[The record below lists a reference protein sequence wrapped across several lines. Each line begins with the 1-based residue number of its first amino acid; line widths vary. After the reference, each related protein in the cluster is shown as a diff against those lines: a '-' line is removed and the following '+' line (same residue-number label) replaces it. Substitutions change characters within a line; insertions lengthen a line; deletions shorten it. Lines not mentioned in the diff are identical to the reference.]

1 MHIRKHPVAAA
12 LSMLML
18 LTACSSE
25 PAGLPTITPFP
36 GTPTSGVPTLAP
48 PRTPTPRSTSPGAA
62 QPPAPSSNA
71 ERPFAV
77 LSLEERG
84 RIRNEPPPL
93 TIDTT
98 KKYIAQIQTEKGV
111 IEVELDPSA
120 APQTVNNFIY
130 LAQNG
135 FYDGLTFHRVEPG
148 FVIQGGDP
156 AGDGTGGPG
165 YDIPPEIRLTHV
177 EGAIAMARTSGPP
190 ETTPSSG
197 SQFYI
202 TLAPQPGL
210 DNQYTVFGKTINGM
224 DVVNRIA
231 VGDQIIRIDVRASD
245 GSAVA
250 IAPAGTPVPPP
261 LATCQRFALNINS
274 EDRTL
279 GSPQAVSTIIEYSN
293 PMCPFCV
300 ELHAPLRSMMQQV
313 SDTVRLAYRYFPLT
327 HANDKARIVS
337 HALEAAGN
345 QNKFWELLDVV
356 SEKHTDLENLPLS
369 QITETLKSYA
379 QTLGLDLARFESD
392 LSSSAV
398 AARVERD
405 IRSANELQINGTPTL
420 FLDGRSINPAAF
432 TQPDVITQ
440 VRQYVAERQAQFVG
454 LTDKVFKFDQPE
466 QVTEAGATYEM
477 TWQTTRGTVVVAL
490 DPALAPV
497 NVNSIVYLAQRGYFD
512 GSPLLLNDDQLG
524 ALLFGS
530 INPAGN
536 PGYDCSVEKPKSG
549 AFAQAGVV
557 ALYGSPARSAAQFI
571 VTYQPVQQFEGQFTV
586 IGKVTAGLDLL
597 QSMTGTVGVDPID
610 RIQKVTVTK
619 R

>member
-1 MHIRKHPVAAA
+1 LRISRHLAVPALTAA
-12 LSMLML
+12 LL
-18 LTACSSE
+18 LTACSGE
-25 PAGLPTITPFP
+25 PASLPTITPFP

-48 PRTPTPRSTSPGAA
+48 PRTPTPRGTAA
-62 QPPAPSSNA
+62 SAPVADS
-71 ERPFAV
+71 ERPFAA
-77 LSLEERG
+77 LTTEERG
-84 RIRNEPPPL
+84 RIRTEPPPV
-93 TIDTT
+93 TIDPS
-98 KKYIAQIQTEKGV
+98 KKYIASIQTDKGV

-120 APQTVNNFIY
+120 APQTVNNFVY

-156 AGDGTGGPG
+156 AGNGTGGPG
-165 YDIPPEIRLTHV
+165 YNIPPEIALTHV

-202 TLAPQPGL
+202 TLAPQPNL

-245 GSAVA
+245 GGTVAV
-250 IAPAGTPVPPP
+250 APAGTPVPPP
-261 LATCQRFALNINS
+261 PATCQRFALNVNAA
-274 EDRTL
+274 DRVL
-279 GSPQAVSTIIEYSN
+279 GNPQAISTMIEYSN
-293 PMCPFCV
+293 PMCPACAQ
-300 ELHAPLRSMMQQV
+300 LHAPLKSVMAQI

-345 QNKFWELLDVV
+345 QDQFWPLLDLVN
-356 SEKHTDLENLPLS
+356 EKHNDLESLDFA
-369 QITETLKSYA
+369 QITATLKSYA
-379 QTLGLDLARFESD
+379 QELGLDLTRFEAD
-392 LSSSAV
+392 LASSEV

-405 IRSANELQINGTPTL
+405 IQSAEALMINGTPTV
-420 FLDGRSINPAAF
+420 FLDGRPINGAAF
-432 TQPDVITQ
+432 TQPEIITQ
-440 VRQYVAERQAQFVG
+440 VREYIADRKAQFAG
-454 LTDKVFKFDQPE
+454 LTARTFDYAQPE
-466 QVTEAGATYEM
+466 QVVEAGARYEM
-477 TWQTTRGTVVVAL
+477 TWETTKGGVTIEL

-497 NVNSIVYLAQRGYFD
+497 NVNSIVYLAQQGYFD

-524 ALLFGS
+524 AMLFGPTT
-530 INPAGN
+530 PAGN
-536 PGYDCSVEKPKSG
+536 PGYDCSVEKPKAG
-549 AFAQAGVV
+549 AFAEAGIV
-557 ALYGSPARSAAQFI
+557 ALYGSPERAAAQFI
-571 VTYQPVQQFEGQFTV
+571 VTYQPVSQFEGQFVV

-597 QSMTGTVGVDPID
+597 QTMTGTVGLDTID
-610 RIQKVTVTK
+610 RIQKVTIAK